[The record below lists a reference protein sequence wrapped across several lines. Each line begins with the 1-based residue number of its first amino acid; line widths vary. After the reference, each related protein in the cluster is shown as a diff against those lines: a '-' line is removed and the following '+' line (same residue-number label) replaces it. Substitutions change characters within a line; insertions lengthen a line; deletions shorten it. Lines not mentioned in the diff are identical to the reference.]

1 MDVRRAHLHAAAPTP
16 SPALARY
23 HPSRCAAPTCDYAYA
38 ASAPT
43 LQLPLLLSATDL
55 DSLLHAGVPRE
66 VGCAHLGSTYYGST
80 YYGSTYC
87 G

>member
-1 MDVRRAHLHAAAPTP
+1 MLPRH
-16 SPALARY
+16 
-23 HPSRCAAPTCDYAYA
+23 HPSRCAASTCDYTYA

-66 VGCAHLGSTYYGST
+66 VGAIVSIVRVTREMGALLAAVVWYSHSK
-80 YYGSTYC
+80 
-87 G
+87 